1 MSNLNYKSGHIAIA
15 GRPNVGKSTLFNKLV
30 GERLSIISPKPQT
43 TRNNILGI
51 VTDENAQMLFLDTPG
66 LLEEKYRLHAFMTKQ
81 IREALE
87 SADIL
92 LGIVDASNPDD
103 TFDDEVQ
110 EAFARWNIPRVI
122 VLNKVDLC
130 SDERIKILEH
140 RVQEALDPQL
150 ILAVSATTGKN
161 LPNLH
166 KALVDTLPLG
176 PQFYPEDMLAEQPER
191 FFVAEF
197 IREEVFN
204 QLHQELPYAIAV
216 VVEAFHEDRPKVYI
230 QANIIVE
237 RNSQKGIV
245 IGKGGRSLKAIG
257 QHARK
262 KVEAFLNRPVFLDL
276 HVKVYEN
283 WRKKDGALRGF
294 GYDI

>member
-1 MSNLNYKSGHIAIA
+1 MSNPNFKSGHIAIA
-15 GRPNVGKSTLFNKLV
+15 GRPNVGKSTLFNALV

-51 VTDENAQMLFLDTPG
+51 VTDAQSQMLFLDTPG
-66 LLEEKYRLHAFMTKQ
+66 LLEEQYRLHAYMTKQ

-92 LGIVDASNPDD
+92 LGIIDASQFESS
-103 TFDDEVQ
+103 FDKEVQ
-110 EAFARWNIPRVI
+110 EAFETLNVPRI
-122 VLNKVDLC
+122 IALNKMDTCNEEELKTLQ
-130 SDERIKILEH
+130 RKIGDTIETH
-140 RVQEALDPQL
+140 QIIP
-150 ILAVSATTGKN
+150 VSATQKTN
-161 LPNLH
+161 LPQLH
-166 KALVDTLPLG
+166 SALVDALPIG

-197 IREEVFN
+197 IREEVFH

-216 VVEAFHEDRPKVYI
+216 AVEAFHEDRPKVYI

-245 IGKGGRSLKAIG
+245 IGKGGRTLKTIG

-262 KVEAFLNRPVFLDL
+262 KIEAFLNRSVFLDL

>member
-1 MSNLNYKSGHIAIA
+1 
-15 GRPNVGKSTLFNKLV
+15 PNVGKSTLFNKLV

-130 SDERIKILEH
+130 SDERIKKLEH

>member
-1 MSNLNYKSGHIAIA
+1 M
-15 GRPNVGKSTLFNKLV
+15 GKSTLFNKLV

-130 SDERIKILEH
+130 SDERIKKLEH

>member
-130 SDERIKILEH
+130 SDERIKKLEH